1 MSEST
6 ISAVLERQLL
16 LQLGDRLR
24 RLRKAQGLSAVQMAA
39 RCGMTRNTLRAVESG
54 DPAPSMGTYLRVM
67 SMLGISGEL
76 ALLTGETLL
85 PPPADSAAAR
95 SRRAAPVVQVHV
107 SVDET
112 RHRLQD
118 LQSLGYRFIV
128 VTNQSGVARGYF
140 QAADVE
146 RIHRYMRSILQ
157 EEGIRDVRFLYCP
170 HHPMGAVDRYRRTC
184 SCRKPKPGMLLKGAR
199 RYGINLSASFMVGD
213 RMKDKIAGMNSGCT
227 GIRIGEYRWCRDLS
241 VFSKYLTRKKKRTR
255 RGIPLKIL
263 TRPIKLQA
271 EYPCMILKKKKRNN

>member
-1 MSEST
+1 MK
-6 ISAVLERQLL
+6 R
-16 LQLGDRLR
+16 G
-24 RLRKAQGLSAVQMAA
+24 RK
-39 RCGMTRNTLRAVESG
+39 
-54 DPAPSMGTYLRVM
+54 
-67 SMLGISGEL
+67 
-76 ALLTGETLL
+76 
-85 PPPADSAAAR
+85 
-95 SRRAAPVVQVHV
+95 RRAAIFLDRDGTLNADFGYISSTADIEWLPGVLQA
-107 SVDET
+107 
-112 RHRLQD
+112 LQD

-255 RGIPLKIL
+255 RGRKWL
-263 TRPIKLQA
+263 
-271 EYPCMILKKKKRNN
+271 